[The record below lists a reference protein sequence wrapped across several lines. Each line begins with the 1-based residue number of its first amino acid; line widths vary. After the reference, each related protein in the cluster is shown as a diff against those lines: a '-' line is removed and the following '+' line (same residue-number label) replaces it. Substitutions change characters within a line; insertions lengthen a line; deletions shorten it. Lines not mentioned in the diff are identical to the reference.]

1 MHVYEAETETVD
13 NGLMVSKTI
22 NLNSSGAVQTNGP
35 SISNN
40 VLSFTDIMT
49 FENCNII
56 GTGKIVNDRS
66 IKMNNTTVGGGIE
79 IITSDSL
86 ITDGTNMGTSVTS
99 IAQSVIVYAGTLME
113 LYNSSLHGVIISI
126 GDETCL
132 LNTNHFG
139 VIHSRAPL
147 LKLQGNTNVLGSVV
161 SLHGIEIE
169 GASSIT
175 KGDLTPIYDNQ
186 FGFVPSVLS
195 GSYVEY

>member
-1 MHVYEAETETVD
+1 
-13 NGLMVSKTI
+13 
-22 NLNSSGAVQTNGP
+22 
-35 SISNN
+35 
-40 VLSFTDIMT
+40 
-49 FENCNII
+49 
-56 GTGKIVNDRS
+56 
-66 IKMNNTTVGGGIE
+66 MNNTTVGGGIE

-126 GDETCL
+126 GNETCL
-132 LNTNHFG
+132 LNANHFG

-147 LKLQGNTNVLGSVV
+147 LKLQGNTNVIGSVV